1 MVSKTGTVLQRCEFH
16 QRKKWR
22 ETARERGG
30 YKPRTS
36 KLKDVK
42 AETPSPAPP
51 RQQGGEKK
59 AVNGHPW
66 RQYPQAKPGATKM
79 AKACPVCG
87 RTPAMAGL
95 WARMGVICMGC
106 RVTPAGVIA

>member
-1 MVSKTGTVLQRCEFH
+1 MCEAH
-16 QRKKWR
+16 QREYWR
-22 ETARERGG
+22 EKAAESKARKVKDNGRGHG
-30 YKPRTS
+30 PAPTQS
-36 KLKDVK
+36 AK
-42 AETPSPAPP
+42 AAPPPPAPP

-59 AVNGHPW
+59 AQAVNGHPW
-66 RQYPQAKPGATKM
+66 RQYPQAKPGASKM